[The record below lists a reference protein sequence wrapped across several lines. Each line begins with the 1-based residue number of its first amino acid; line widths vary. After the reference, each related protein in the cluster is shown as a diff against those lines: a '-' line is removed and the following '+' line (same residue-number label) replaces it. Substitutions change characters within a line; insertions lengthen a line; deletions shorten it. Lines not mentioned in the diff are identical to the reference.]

1 MDMDETL
8 YNNDERIERY
18 LHGEMTPEE
27 ESLFEKDLANDDTLR
42 RQAEVM
48 ARIVKGMEVVGGE
61 QDRMM
66 IEKMKAANGKRL
78 VNFSF

>member
-27 ESLFEKDLANDDTLR
+27 ESLFEKDLN
-42 RQAEVM
+42 
-48 ARIVKGMEVVGGE
+48 I
-61 QDRMM
+61 
-66 IEKMKAANGKRL
+66 
-78 VNFSF
+78 F